1 MDLTTSGKGMTRQE
15 DIWTCHDCGQ
25 PQGRH
30 DMYFEGT
37 CGNCKTDKQ
46 METKRM
52 IIENFMLWYTGD
64 LTDEMRE
71 TIYEYVESDH
81 VNELAK

>member
-1 MDLTTSGKGMTRQE
+1 MTRLNDVWE
-15 DIWTCHDCGQ
+15 CSKCGQ

-37 CGNCKTDKQ
+37 CGNCITDEQ
-46 METKRM
+46 METKIM
-52 IIENFMLWYTGD
+52 IIENFMLWYTGS

-71 TIYEYVESDH
+71 TIYEYVENDH
-81 VNELAK
+81 VNELEK